1 VLRRATGAALLLTLG
16 MLVLLS
22 GLVLAFMLT
31 VRTEF
36 GAAKAYEA
44 GTDARLLAD
53 SALNLVIG
61 QLREASTQP
70 EVAWISQPGLIRTFD
85 TRGNAVKSY
94 KLYSS
99 DSMVVDGS
107 FDPVAD
113 AKTGKGDLPPVL
125 PTSDARSWTKQP
137 GLWTNLNAPVADVTR
152 TDPFDTSKKN
162 PLMVYP
168 IFDGNH
174 IQLVSDPAGG
184 GQVGVMSLYKDG
196 QADIE
201 GFKVQDFAN
210 RGVTMPVKW
219 LYLLKDG
226 TLAPAQRSGTAGDI
240 EVMVPSG
247 KEKTAQGEM
256 NVPVA
261 RVAFWTDDETAKL
274 NLNTASEGTFWDT
287 PVGNSQ
293 PGVVK
298 PAENY
303 TSTNEATFEWCLA
316 ERQAA
321 QKEYQRYPGHPATT
335 SLSTVFGR
343 QLSRRL
349 GGDRALLI
357 EEINKFIPR
366 VTGAQYGS
374 TDNLYNSPLYD
385 YSSKGGTK
393 RGGPAGGFQGGGQA
407 STDEFAYPVSTDMDR
422 LYATIDEFLY
432 SPKFTSTSTGT
443 RTPWQLAPPASASTG
458 RDPTREML
466 EMARFFLT
474 VNSRSP
480 EQNLFNLPRVSVWP
494 EQLSETRRTA
504 ADKLIAFC
512 ATMGPKSGKDSLPFY
527 FTRGDANS
535 PTVDLT
541 PRNLAVLDYLQGL
554 TNRAFPG
561 GGSARTFKDK
571 YGPDRD
577 QILTQI
583 FDYIRITNLADRSG
597 EMDGIQSA
605 FTQPIEGPLGTPVIN
620 GVSDGISL
628 TGLHP
633 PDFSKGIGPLGQ
645 VVPIQVTKWGTSGI
659 GRIPM
664 ISELSLVMIRK
675 GGEVEFSLIPM
686 LFSPMAGFTALSMG
700 IRITFEKIDIKV
712 TAANGSV
719 KYPFRSDPNN
729 PTSPLIQP
737 TLYDVGRITNIEDN
751 EIKVGGTIGFHSLCE
766 GNNGGR
772 WPRNVGSPEDSVP
785 PTGEVALDGD
795 KLTFEGTVV
804 VKISGTAKPQPR
816 NDGSEPVIQTINF
829 KFPRQEVPMP
839 ASGGEMA
846 EGGTGGTTR
855 GSRIRGGNGAG
866 IDGNDTI
873 RSLVPV
879 GNNLQADLRLI
890 AARTVVDDTYY
901 APGPNGAYSDPSR
914 RNNQNHSMRA
924 GWPGNYSGSAFGYLF
939 HRGDGSPMTRYGN
952 NSQPAMPQGINGV
965 LNSLGQAGD
974 WDNGPAFIT
983 DGPLCNK
990 PDEGTRRHLHGHGTR
1005 NAYEGP
1011 FNDMHAPYIGW
1022 NWNPQDSMQA
1032 LTTFFSPNRLISSA
1046 VMFGSL
1052 PSGVKA
1058 NKPWQTL
1065 LFRPAKSY
1073 LPGGTNHPGSAAGG
1087 NPPDHLLLDLFWMP
1101 IAEPYP
1107 VSEPFAT
1114 AGKIN
1119 LNQQIAPFTN
1129 IRRDTGLRAV
1139 LKSVKMAALNPDQP
1153 DNSGG
1158 TYSERYKNCGTP
1170 GEMGGAGGGLG
1181 VVVRRNIDLDNT
1193 LKQITDR
1200 MDKNKPFVSASE
1212 ICDISLVPMDVPS
1225 SSGPVSIPGHV
1236 SAGFS
1241 PTTPLSQ
1248 FDSLL
1253 GNFWGQHRMTGDNSL
1268 EKPYSYIY
1276 PRVTTRSNTYT
1287 VHVRVQTLPQSTR
1300 NNTFILKAA
1309 QNQPTG
1315 EFRGSFVIERYL
1327 DANSA
1332 GFVDSTGKAVPN
1344 PGADT
1349 TGLALG
1355 PYRFRVVSSRQFTP

>member
-293 PGVVK
+293 PGVVL
-298 PAENY
+298 PAVNY
-303 TSTNEATFEWCLA
+303 QSSNDATFEWDLA
-316 ERQAA
+316 ERKPA
-321 QKEYQRYPGHPATT
+321 QREYQRYPGHPATT
-335 SLSTVFGR
+335 CLSTIFGR
-343 QLSRRL
+343 QLLRRV
-349 GGDRALLI
+349 GGDRARMI

-366 VTGAQYGS
+366 VTGAQYS
-374 TDNLYNSPLYD
+374 IADNLYTSPLYD
-385 YSSKGGTK
+385 YSSMGGTG
-393 RGGPAGGFQGGGQA
+393 RAGPKTGPGAIGQQ
-407 STDEFAYPVSTDMDR
+407 STDETTYGVSPDADR

-432 SPKFTSTSTGT
+432 SPKFVSARS
-443 RTPWQLAPPASASTG
+443 PWLLAPPVSSSTG

-466 EMARFFLT
+466 DMSRFFLT
-474 VNSRSP
+474 VNSKAP
-480 EQNLFNLPRVSVWP
+480 EQNLSNQPRISIWP
-494 EQLSETRRTA
+494 IMLNANRRTA
-504 ADKLIAFC
+504 FDKLISFC
-512 ATMGPKSGKDSLPFY
+512 STVGPKSGTGHMPFH
-527 FTRGDANS
+527 FTRENANS
-535 PTVDLT
+535 PTADLSAN
-541 PRNLAVLDYLQGL
+541 NLWLMGYLKGL
-554 TNRAFPG
+554 TDRALPG
-561 GGSARTFKDK
+561 GGTTRTFKDK
-571 YGPDRD
+571 YGADRD
-577 QILTQI
+577 QILTEI
-583 FDYIRITNLADRSG
+583 FDYIRCTNLVDRSAVDQG
-597 EMDGIQSA
+597 VNSSY
-605 FTQPIEGPLGTPVIN
+605 TNSVEGPLGTVPP
-620 GVSDGISL
+620 DGDSY
-628 TGLHP
+628 TGLFP
-633 PDFSKGIGPLGQ
+633 PSFDSTTPMGPRGQ
-645 VVPIQVTKWGTSGI
+645 VVPIEMPDGTRGI
-659 GRIPM
+659 GRIVT
-664 ISELSLVMIRK
+664 ISELALRIVNAS
-675 GGEVEFSLIPM
+675 GGMEFSFIPM
-686 LFSPMAGFTALSMG
+686 EFCPMAGFSALTLG
-700 IRITFEKIDIKV
+700 LRITFTKIDFKV
-712 TAANGSV
+712 TDSANKV
-719 KYPFRSDPNN
+719 WYPFNNDPSKAGSGMA
-729 PTSPLIQP
+729 PQP
-737 TLYDVGRITNIEDN
+737 TLYDIGRMTQIEDN
-751 EIKVGGTIGFHSLCE
+751 EIKIGGPMGFHGLCQE
-766 GNNGGR
+766 TNGGR
-772 WPRNVGSPEDSVP
+772 WPRNQGSPPDSVP
-785 PTGEVALDGD
+785 PTGVAPVSPDGNM
-795 KLTFEGTVV
+795 TVEGTVTV
-804 VKISGTAKPQPR
+804 QISATAKPTPT
-816 NDGSEPVIQTINF
+816 NTTGEPVVQVITF
-829 KFPRQEVPMP
+829 KFPPQSVPRP
-839 ASGGEMA
+839 SGGSLI
-846 EGGTGGTTR
+846 GQGVTGSTSR
-855 GSRIRGGNGAG
+855 GPAIARSGHVNISSGA
-866 IDGNDTI
+866 TI

-879 GNNLQADLRLI
+879 GNNLQGDMRLV
-890 AARTVVDDTYY
+890 AARRTVDETYFK
-901 APGPNGAYSDPSR
+901 PGPNGAYTDSGRENDR
-914 RNNQNHSMRA
+914 THSLRA
-924 GWPGNYSGSAFGYLF
+924 GWPGNIAGSAFGFLVPSITNF
-939 HRGDGSPMTRYGN
+939 RADA
-952 NSQPAMPQGINGV
+952 QPCLPDGINGV
-965 LNSLGQAGD
+965 LNSLGQPGD
-974 WDNGPAFIT
+974 WDNGPAFVT
-983 DGPLCNK
+983 DGPYCNK
-990 PDEGTRRHLHGHGTR
+990 PDEGTKRHLHGAGTR
-1005 NAYEGP
+1005 ENYTEGTLWGHD
-1011 FNDMHAPYIGW
+1011 FSAPYIGW
-1022 NWNPQDSMQA
+1022 FWNQQDAMQSQS
-1032 LTTFFSPNRLISSA
+1032 TFFSPNRQIPSP

-1052 PSGVKA
+1052 PTGVLR

-1073 LPGGTNHPGSAAGG
+1073 LPGGTSHPGSAAGG
-1087 NPPDHLLLDLFWMP
+1087 MPPDHLLLDLFWMP
-1101 IAEPYP
+1101 VVEPYAI
-1107 VSEPFAT
+1107 SEPFAT
-1114 AGKIN
+1114 SGKIN

-1139 LKSVKMAALNPDQP
+1139 LKSVKMTAMNPNQQ
-1153 DNSGG
+1153 DNRGG
-1158 TYSERYKNCGTP
+1158 VYSQLYKLCGTP
-1170 GEMGGAGGGLG
+1170 GAGGDAGGGQG

-1200 MDKNKPFVSASE
+1200 MDKNKPFISTSE
-1212 ICDISLVPMDVPS
+1212 ICDIPLIPKDLPTDSN
-1225 SSGPVSIPGHV
+1225 GVSIPAHV

-1241 PTTPLSQ
+1241 PTTSLSQ

-1253 GNFWGQHRMTGDNSL
+1253 SSFWSQHLLTGDNSL
-1268 EKPYSYIY
+1268 ERPYTHIY
-1276 PRVTTRSNTYT
+1276 PRLTTRSNTYT